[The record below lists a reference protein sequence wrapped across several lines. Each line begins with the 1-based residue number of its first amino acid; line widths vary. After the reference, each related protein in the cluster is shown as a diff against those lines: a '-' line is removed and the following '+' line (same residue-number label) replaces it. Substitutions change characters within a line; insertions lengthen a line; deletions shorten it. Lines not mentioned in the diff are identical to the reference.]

1 MSLARRWF
9 DPIRSR
15 WQLKRRV
22 RLHRHRLSSSRGPLT
37 IYLRLDDAYSY
48 LTAQVLLQLEAQ
60 LMDRDQPLRV
70 VICTQAPSLYPNALT
85 ADAWLRYTLADAAV
99 LAKQHRFIF
108 QAQSHPPD
116 AALML
121 RALDI
126 LRLTP
131 LVGRPYLQLL
141 QNVFHLL
148 WQRQTGK
155 LDTLHQMAMRRK
167 NLSSRSSDGR
177 IRDQVLLAADIEF
190 DHKHYRA
197 IDDLLRLTRH
207 LKRAKILKEDP
218 VVLINHIEWQE
229 HLVSDP
235 VNLANIQARHA
246 DLHVYVALE
255 DPLSWLILSYLQR
268 DMIGYYNVQLH
279 VHPLPYQH
287 KDEFDWAQAARLSR
301 RVDVPFGPFCR
312 PDAAAVAVMST
323 LLYATPPAQRVELL
337 LNMLK
342 GIWTQGLDIT
352 FAPHLSRLGLSLP
365 TDRSADSQQWLLD
378 HAHACGRLQRPEL
391 PTMVLTIG
399 AHTHAFCGIYR
410 VWQIELLLADSLL
423 MDSADMLV
431 QS

>member
-37 IYLRLDDAYSY
+37 VYLRLDDAYSY
-48 LTAQVLLQLEAQ
+48 LTVQLLLHLEEQLI
-60 LMDRDQPLRV
+60 DRYKPLRV
-70 VICTQAPSLYPNALT
+70 VICTQSPAIYPHDLT
-85 ADAWLRYTLADAAV
+85 TDAWLRYTLADAAV

-108 QAQSHPPD
+108 QPHSHPPD

-126 LRLTP
+126 LRLTA
-131 LVGRPYLQLL
+131 LIGRPYLQLL
-141 QNVFHLL
+141 QNVFHML

-167 NLSSRSSDGR
+167 NLLSRPTDGR

-207 LKRAKILKEDP
+207 LKRAAVLKEEP
-218 VVLINHIEWQE
+218 VFLINHIEWQE

-246 DLHVYVALE
+246 DLHVYLALE

-268 DMIGYYNVQLH
+268 DMAGYYNVQLH

-312 PDAAAVAVMST
+312 PDAAAVAVMSM
-323 LLYATPPAQRVELL
+323 LLYATPPAQRVDQLL
-337 LNMLK
+337 SLLR
-342 GIWTQGLDIT
+342 GVWTQGLDVT
-352 FAPHLSRLGLSLP
+352 FAPHLNRLGLSLP
-365 TDRSADSQQWLLD
+365 TDISTESQQWLLD
-378 HAHACGRLQRPEL
+378 HAQACGRLQRPEL

-399 AHTHAFCGIYR
+399 SRTHAFCGIYR
-410 VWQIELLLADSLL
+410 VWQVETLLAESLL
-423 MDSADMLV
+423 IDTSEMPV
-431 QS
+431 QP

>member
-131 LVGRPYLQLL
+131 LVSRPYLQLL

-177 IRDQVLLAADIEF
+177 IRDQVLL
-190 DHKHYRA
+190 
-197 IDDLLRLTRH
+197 
-207 LKRAKILKEDP
+207 
-218 VVLINHIEWQE
+218 
-229 HLVSDP
+229 
-235 VNLANIQARHA
+235 
-246 DLHVYVALE
+246 
-255 DPLSWLILSYLQR
+255 
-268 DMIGYYNVQLH
+268 
-279 VHPLPYQH
+279 
-287 KDEFDWAQAARLSR
+287 
-301 RVDVPFGPFCR
+301 
-312 PDAAAVAVMST
+312 
-323 LLYATPPAQRVELL
+323 
-337 LNMLK
+337 
-342 GIWTQGLDIT
+342 
-352 FAPHLSRLGLSLP
+352 
-365 TDRSADSQQWLLD
+365 
-378 HAHACGRLQRPEL
+378 
-391 PTMVLTIG
+391 
-399 AHTHAFCGIYR
+399 
-410 VWQIELLLADSLL
+410 
-423 MDSADMLV
+423 
-431 QS
+431 